1 MNQIRKDPYWKKA
14 DFFYDKEKL
23 LLISFGNGMSG
34 KDHVKIKTYRV
45 DVIGV
50 LYQQLKKR
58 QKSGELVLAMM
69 DEFRMPSMSRYD
81 SYYNYD

>member
-1 MNQIRKDPYWKKA
+1 
-14 DFFYDKEKL
+14 
-23 LLISFGNGMSG
+23 MSG

-69 DEFRMPSMSRYD
+69 DEFRTSKVMNTVSMYIIHLYSL
-81 SYYNYD
+81 